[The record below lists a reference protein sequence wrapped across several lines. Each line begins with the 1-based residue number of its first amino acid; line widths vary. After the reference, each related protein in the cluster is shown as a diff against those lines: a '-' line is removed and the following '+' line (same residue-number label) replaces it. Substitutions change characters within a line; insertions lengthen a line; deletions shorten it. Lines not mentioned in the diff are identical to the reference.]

1 MARVK
6 RGKVAHRRHKKVLK
20 EARGFVGG
28 RHRLFRSAKESLMR
42 AKRYAYRD
50 RRTRRRE
57 FRRLWIARINA
68 AARARGLTY
77 SRFMQGLKSR
87 GVILDRRSLADLAV
101 RDQAAFDEI
110 VATAKAGL
118 EN

>member
-6 RGKVAHRRHKKVLK
+6 RGKAAHQRHKRLLK
-20 EARGFVGG
+20 EARGYVGG
-28 RHRLFRSAKESLMR
+28 RHRLFRSAKETLMR
-42 AKRYAYRD
+42 AKRYAYRH

-57 FRRLWIARINA
+57 FRHLWIARINA

-118 EN
+118 ET